1 MKKALVAI
9 GDFESGKKLIKQ
21 VLDLYCDWV
30 TEIHLLNV
38 IDKENL
44 ENVAGYRNVTV
55 EELLK
60 QYQMEYDNI
69 LEQLKHEF
77 SDTHLY
83 MTSESNQGLVAE
95 SIIETSKREKVDFI
109 VMGTRKESLTK
120 RLLKNYVRYVIEI
133 SDIPILLLPI

>member
-44 ENVAGYRNVTV
+44 ENVASYRSVTV

-95 SIIETSKREKVDFI
+95 SIIETSRREKVDFI

-120 RLLKNYVRYVIEI
+120 RLLKNYIRYVIEI
-133 SDIPILLLPI
+133 SEIPILLLPI

>member
-9 GDFESGKKLIKQ
+9 GDFESGKKLISLI
-21 VLDLYCDWV
+21 LDFFSDCV

-44 ENVAGYRNVTV
+44 EHLASFRNTTV
-55 EELLK
+55 QQILEE
-60 QYQMEYDNI
+60 YQVEYDNI
-69 LEQLKHEF
+69 LEKLKHAF

-83 MTSESNQGLVAE
+83 MTSELNHGLVAE
-95 SIIETSKREKVDFI
+95 IINETSKREQVDFI
-109 VMGTRKESLTK
+109 VMGTRRESYTK

-133 SDIPILLLPI
+133 SEKPVILFPV

>member
-44 ENVAGYRNVTV
+44 ENVASYRSVTV

-69 LEQLKHEF
+69 PEF
-77 SDTHLY
+77 
-83 MTSESNQGLVAE
+83 
-95 SIIETSKREKVDFI
+95 
-109 VMGTRKESLTK
+109 
-120 RLLKNYVRYVIEI
+120 
-133 SDIPILLLPI
+133 ILWD